1 MNIFQLT
8 SVQPLIEKIITY
20 LSSVESNLEYIM
32 LHLAQHSFRRIGSR
46 LVVSL
51 TNVENTKYYRVK
63 LLAESAIYALTMCN
77 CAQISVILVIRAKQ
91 KKLQGDL
98 ETANRVK
105 TKKNGKSKL
114 KFFNA

>member
-1 MNIFQLT
+1 M
-8 SVQPLIEKIITY
+8 
-20 LSSVESNLEYIM
+20 
-32 LHLAQHSFRRIGSR
+32 
-46 LVVSL
+46 SL

-77 CAQISVILVIRAKQ
+77 SAQISVILVIRAKQ

-105 TKKNGKSKL
+105 KKKMEKVNPNFSMPNENKHHRFL
-114 KFFNA
+114 